1 MEESGQVISTR
12 ELAARYNI
20 PLSLLRKIFHFLAQ
34 GDLIA
39 AVRGPKG
46 GYRLRR
52 SLDRLTLQEVIEA
65 VSGPVRLV
73 ACLQGEPCEQEE
85 HCTIKHDMNALQG
98 LMNDF
103 LGSLTVREF
112 ARLKGGQVL
121 RKTGFEPKSASG
133 RHSKKGAVV

>member
-20 PLSLLRKIFHFLAQ
+20 PLSLLRKIFHFLTQ
-34 GDLIA
+34 GGLITA
-39 AVRGPKG
+39 ARGPKG
-46 GYRLRR
+46 GYRLKR

-73 ACLQGEPCEQEE
+73 ACLQGEPCEQEA
-85 HCTIKHDMNALQG
+85 HCTIKHDMHALQG

-112 ARLKGGQVL
+112 ARLKGGEAL
-121 RKTGFEPKSASG
+121 WKAGFGPESAPG
-133 RHSKKGAVV
+133 RHSREEAAV